1 MLITVTLGPLRGC
14 TSVRQRHAQTWWS
27 FCLQILH
34 RVGGQRTGEEAQ
46 ASLFKGLQGETRCIQ
61 SSKMSQQSCDD
72 KYRTNEPFQESKEAY
87 FVALFRKAK
96 ATIDG
101 TETIDS
107 TAADS
112 HNQ

>member
-1 MLITVTLGPLRGC
+1 
-14 TSVRQRHAQTWWS
+14 
-27 FCLQILH
+27 
-34 RVGGQRTGEEAQ
+34 
-46 ASLFKGLQGETRCIQ
+46 
-61 SSKMSQQSCDD
+61 MSQQSCDD